1 MNQSSVYMRDPL
13 NTQSESKLEKKIYD
27 VISKHKKYGKAI
39 LVADKIYFE
48 RRSITR
54 DKVGQF

>member
-1 MNQSSVYMRDPL
+1 MNQSSVYMRDTL

-27 VISKHKKYGKAI
+27 VISKHKKYRKAI